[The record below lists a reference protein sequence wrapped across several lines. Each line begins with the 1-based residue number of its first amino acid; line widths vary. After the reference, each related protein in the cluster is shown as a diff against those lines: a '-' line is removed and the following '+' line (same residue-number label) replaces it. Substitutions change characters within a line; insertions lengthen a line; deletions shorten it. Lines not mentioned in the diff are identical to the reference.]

1 MLLLTNDDIMKR
13 VINAYNKKRMIDTV
27 YSDEEIITQF
37 EEFYTSKNKSL
48 AALSDKYAKEIM
60 SA

>member
-1 MLLLTNDDIMKR
+1 MKR

-48 AALSDKYAKEIM
+48 AALSDKYAKDIM

>member
-1 MLLLTNDDIMKR
+1 MKR
-13 VINAYNKKRMIDTV
+13 VINAYNKKRMIETM
-27 YSDEEIITQF
+27 YSDETIMTQF
-37 EEFYTSKNKSL
+37 EEFYESKKKSL